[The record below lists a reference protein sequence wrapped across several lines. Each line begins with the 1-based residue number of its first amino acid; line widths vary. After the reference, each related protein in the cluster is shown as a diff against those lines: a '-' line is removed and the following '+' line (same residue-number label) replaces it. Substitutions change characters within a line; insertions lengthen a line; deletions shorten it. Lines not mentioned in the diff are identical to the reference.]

1 MSSENTVVS
10 HKYSTNTM
18 GGINKE
24 ELLHKESPISLTKT
38 KLLHQNQKHF
48 REKHLA
54 FIFKVGGE
62 GGGVHEKNVNVFK
75 FPQK

>member
-1 MSSENTVVS
+1 
-10 HKYSTNTM
+10 M

-75 FPQK
+75 FPQKWVYLQLIAHNSPVSVL